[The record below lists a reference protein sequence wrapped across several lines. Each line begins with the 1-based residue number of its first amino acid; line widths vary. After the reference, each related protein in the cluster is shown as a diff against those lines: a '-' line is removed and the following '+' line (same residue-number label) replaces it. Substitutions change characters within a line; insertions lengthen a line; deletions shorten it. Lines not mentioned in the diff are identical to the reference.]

1 MKHDVLDASLRH
13 IVSRV
18 FVSKAFFF
26 VAAAAVHGIAFFRWR
41 VRWSDEDR
49 QSAWPLYGW
58 FTGLSCVGSIAGASA
73 YSCWMAYCYFLYRSR
88 LLEAIQNPTL
98 VELQLL
104 SELRVDRYRFIAAFH
119 VLFPL
124 ELAFVTVSKL
134 FVLHRMQQFSLS
146 GPRTGRW
153 ELSGRVFLAIVIAF
167 NLIGVVSNISASI
180 FFSRA
185 SGFDGEAAAAFA
197 ANNTAAGSG
206 FERKSVE
213 TVPIGLRT
221 AAIQGILECLVL
233 VMIIAAFLVVGLKSH
248 RIIGS
253 ALRTLFTAGQ
263 RLQDAATAAGD
274 HGRQLIAQAT
284 LQGKMLQRK
293 VVGTIVF
300 LFLTILVRSA
310 FRVLFS
316 FATFFQNSSD
326 SCAVSECDACKNVYS
341 HILYWLLYTP
351 MLQQGVVLIASPV
364 ALLVAFWGMSGV
376 RMLQQV
382 SEHELEAARKQAQRQ
397 RPAPSSAASQISSLK
412 SRSVV
417 LAVPSEL

>member
-1 MKHDVLDASLRH
+1 MLRH
-13 IVSRV
+13 
-18 FVSKAFFF
+18 FVSHMFVSQAFFF
-26 VAAAAVHGIAFFRWR
+26 VAAAAVHGVAFFRWR
-41 VRWSDEDR
+41 LRWSKEDK

-88 LLEAIQNPTL
+88 LLEAIQNPTR

-134 FVLHRMQQFSLS
+134 FVLHRMQQFSFS

-153 ELSGRVFLAIVIAF
+153 ELAGRVFLAVVITC
-167 NLIGVVSNISASI
+167 NVIGVVSNIAASI

-197 ANNTAAGSG
+197 ANDTVAGSG

-213 TVPIGLRT
+213 VVPIGLRT

-233 VMIIAAFLVVGLKSH
+233 VMIITAFVVVGLKSL
-248 RIIGS
+248 RVIGS

-263 RLQDAATAAGD
+263 RLPDKASDQ
-274 HGRQLIAQAT
+274 GRQLIAQAT

-310 FRVLFS
+310 FRVLFA

-351 MLQQGVVLIASPV
+351 MLQQGVVLIASPI

-382 SEHELEAARKQAQRQ
+382 SEHDLEVARKQAQRQ
-397 RPAPSSAASQISSLK
+397 RAAPSSAASQISSLK
-412 SRSVV
+412 SRSTV
-417 LAVPSEL
+417 LVVPSEL